1 MEPTVQQDIT
11 NILAQVLKALQDDD
25 TTAML
30 ELSNHTIHDA
40 SIFQDEDSIS
50 FAVLV
55 YALSKTIQRCK
66 EAACSFG
73 QFLAPLQ
80 RAHESISA
88 GDIQKYRK
96 CITQLL
102 SEIRKSDQKS
112 SIYIQEVLDK
122 ARVKKG
128 SKMHEHGLSIAKTA
142 ELLGISQW
150 ELASYVG
157 KTTLQES
164 VGKSVTERV
173 GFARSL
179 FK

>member
-1 MEPTVQQDIT
+1 MEPTVQQDIKDV
-11 NILAQVLKALQDDD
+11 LAQVLKSLRSDDP
-25 TTAML
+25 TAML

-66 EAACSFG
+66 EAVCSYG

-80 RAHESISA
+80 RAYDAIIA
-88 GDIQKYRK
+88 QDIEQYRK

-102 SEIRKSDQKS
+102 REIHKSDQKT

-122 ARVKKG
+122 ARIKKG
-128 SKMHEHGLSIAKTA
+128 SKLHEHGISIARTA

-157 KTTLQES
+157 KTTMQETM
-164 VGKSVTERV
+164 GKTVAERV
-173 GFARSL
+173 AFARSL
-179 FK
+179 FT